1 MADGHRTSSSPDRQ
15 HSRRSRQQQQQR
27 SNRER
32 DHSRSR
38 SSRRESRGHH
48 LQSTSRASSSSR
60 GSRPGPSSSSRGS
73 RPGPSRSSFLPD
85 PGVPLPLPASGRSA
99 MEEVDRAELLHS
111 LESLEAFFTPNTH
124 DEYRLRPEQR
134 ELNRYIRNAA
144 DWNAVKEAFMRGAK
158 LRFVFYDTEDQW
170 QDQSSFETRGEKVI
184 SWKRKCCN
192 KL

>member
-1 MADGHRTSSSPDRQ
+1 
-15 HSRRSRQQQQQR
+15 
-27 SNRER
+27 
-32 DHSRSR
+32 
-38 SSRRESRGHH
+38 
-48 LQSTSRASSSSR
+48 
-60 GSRPGPSSSSRGS
+60 
-73 RPGPSRSSFLPD
+73 
-85 PGVPLPLPASGRSA
+85 